1 MVDYFA
7 ANDTGSAQA
16 SAPVNGNAQ
25 PQTNGGGEDLG
36 MAEISVS
43 YQSASNMHCIRLT
56 DVVNSLIPFSSTAE
70 AGYFCQS

>member
-7 ANDTGSAQA
+7 ASENTGSAQA

-43 YQSASNMHCIRLT
+43 LAVGL
-56 DVVNSLIPFSSTAE
+56 A
-70 AGYFCQS
+70 